1 MDFVRAGLGEK
12 KTVEEICEELMDDCL
27 APNSEIGGVGCDNM
41 TVVIVGILN
50 GKTEDEWYKWM
61 ASRCQSA
68 IAKKAEQEKTKQSEQ
83 IHDQNQEQS
92 DVSKFP
98 FHMFALVRF
107 LILTVV

>member
-1 MDFVRAGLGEK
+1 LGEK
-12 KTVEEICEELMDDCL
+12 KTVVEICEDLMDDCL

-68 IAKKAEQEKTKQSEQ
+68 VAKKAEQQEGKQNELIQ
-83 IHDQNQEQS
+83 DQSQELS
-92 DVSKFP
+92 DVSN
-98 FHMFALVRF
+98 LSSTRF
-107 LILTVV
+107 TAI